1 MEPPEKLGLDYLE
14 KIISEGA
21 NSKQTEISQK
31 KLINFRDS
39 YARAEEKVCSTKK
52 QSIWLVMILSLKF
65 SLNFLNSL
73 LFPIFSNVSRIL
85 LILIIEALLYI

>member
-52 QSIWLVMILSLKF
+52 QSI
-65 SLNFLNSL
+65 
-73 LFPIFSNVSRIL
+73 
-85 LILIIEALLYI
+85 